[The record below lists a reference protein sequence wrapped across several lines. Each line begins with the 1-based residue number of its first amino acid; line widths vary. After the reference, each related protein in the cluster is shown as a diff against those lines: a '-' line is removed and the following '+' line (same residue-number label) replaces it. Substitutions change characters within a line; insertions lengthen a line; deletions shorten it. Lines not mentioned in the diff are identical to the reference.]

1 MTQSPNELSG
11 EEYLK
16 QHNVEGILQE
26 IVVSLLQNRPTDV
39 RKYISEMWQQAPIPF
54 PSKMNNGSG
63 QAYSSINSQKV
74 QNAVP
79 TRRIS
84 AVSPAAILKNRD
96 ERRKAFSSKSISA
109 TTMEIPKHPKTPE
122 EYTQI
127 ETICKKVSFLSYLK
141 SDQLDALINAFFKM
155 EFKDKDVIIKQGDK
169 PDNFYI
175 IQSGNVDIWKKT
187 GDAPEVKVITLS
199 EGSYFGELALMSG
212 RTRAATVIAAGTVYC
227 WAIDQT
233 TYLYLLKDIH
243 YQRRQKCKEI
253 ISEVPIFNQ
262 LPDYQ
267 AILVAEAA
275 VLEEY
280 QPATTIIKQGEI
292 GNKFYVILAGTVD
305 VIIDGKKVNE
315 LGPGKYFGER
325 ALIYNCARA
334 ATIITTSQ
342 VRIAYISGEV
352 FRKILDKC
360 HATFK
365 NNELTYKK
373 AE

>member
-1 MTQSPNELSG
+1 MSSSPNEISG

-26 IVVSLLQNRPTDV
+26 IVVSLLQNRPMDV
-39 RKYISEMWQQAPIPF
+39 RKYISEMWQQTVIPF
-54 PSKMNNGSG
+54 PSKYNNQQG
-63 QAYSSINSQKV
+63 QTFSNINSQKI
-74 QNAVP
+74 QNAAP

-84 AVSPAAILKNRD
+84 AVSAAAILKNRD
-96 ERRKAFSSKSISA
+96 ERRKAFSSRSISA
-109 TTMEIPKHPKTPE
+109 TTMEIPQHPKTPE
-122 EYTQI
+122 QYSAI
-127 ETICKKVSFLSYLK
+127 EQICKKVSFLSYLK
-141 SDQLDALINAFFKM
+141 SDQLDALIHAMFSVEYKNG
-155 EFKDKDVIIKQGDK
+155 DVIIKQGDK

-175 IQSGNVDIWKKT
+175 IQSGTVDVWKKM
-187 GDAPEVKVITLS
+187 GDDPEVKVATIN
-199 EGSYFGELALMSG
+199 EGNYFGELALMSG
-212 RTRAATVIAAGTVYC
+212 RTRAATVIAQGDVSC

-253 ISEVPIFNQ
+253 ISGVPIFSQ

-267 AILVAEAA
+267 AITVAEAA
-275 VLEEY
+275 VLEEL
-280 QPATTIIKQGEI
+280 PPGTTIIKQNEI
-292 GNKFYVILAGTVD
+292 GNKFYVILAGTVN

-325 ALIYNCARA
+325 ALIYNVARA
-334 ATIITTSQ
+334 ATVESATQ
-342 VRIAYISGEV
+342 VRIAYITGEV

-365 NNELTYKK
+365 TNEATYQKN
-373 AE
+373 